1 MDQYHLIGYHKCTI
15 VMQDVNNKENPE
27 ESRGSMWNSALP
39 AQFFCQPKSAPR
51 KSIKNK
57 NTEEFKHES
66 V

>member
-1 MDQYHLIGYHKCTI
+1 
-15 VMQDVNNKENPE
+15 MQDVNNKENPE
-27 ESRGSMWNSALP
+27 ESLGSIWNSALP